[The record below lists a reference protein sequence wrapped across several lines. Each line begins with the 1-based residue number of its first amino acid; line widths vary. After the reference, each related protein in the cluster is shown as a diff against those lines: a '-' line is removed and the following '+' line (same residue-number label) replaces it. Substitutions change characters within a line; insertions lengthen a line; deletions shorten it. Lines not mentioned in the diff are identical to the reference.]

1 MSENEWK
8 IERPGAHCKM
18 CNAAFEPEQAYYS
31 LLFLNG
37 GGEGKG
43 LVRSDICANCF
54 RDKRPENVFYF
65 WKTAL
70 PQADAAAKKPR
81 TVVDPDHVFEFF
93 KRLEG
98 ETTGQKVAFRYILA
112 LMLSRKKL
120 LQAVEKRKD
129 AEGRA
134 IQIYRE
140 KGGGPEHAVIE
151 PELSVEEIAGLSDEL
166 GTLLGIAPA
175 ARSAEVPRPEGPLAV

>member
-18 CNAAFEPEQAYYS
+18 CNASFEPERAYYS
-31 LLFLNG
+31 LLFLSDGATSN
-37 GGEGKG
+37 G

-54 RDKRPENVFYF
+54 RDKRPENVYYF

-70 PQADAAAKKPR
+70 PQADAVAKKSR
-81 TVVDPDHVFEFF
+81 TVVDTDHVFEFF

-98 ETTGQKVAFRYILA
+98 ETAGQKIAFRYILA
-112 LMLSRKKL
+112 LILTRKKL

-129 AEGRA
+129 AEGRTVQA
-134 IQIYRE
+134 YRE
-140 KGGGPEHAVIE
+140 KGCGPEHAVIE
-151 PELSVEEIAGLSDEL
+151 PELSAEEIAGLSDEL
-166 GTLLGIAPA
+166 GTLLGITPRAG
-175 ARSAEVPRPEGPLAV
+175 SGEVTEPRA